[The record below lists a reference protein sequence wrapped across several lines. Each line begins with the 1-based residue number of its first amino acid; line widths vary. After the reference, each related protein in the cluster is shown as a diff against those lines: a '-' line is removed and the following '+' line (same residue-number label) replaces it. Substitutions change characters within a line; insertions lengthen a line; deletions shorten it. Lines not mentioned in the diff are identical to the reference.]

1 MLTTAS
7 KAARNDFVF
16 MFFLYNSCFCFLF
29 LETKVGL
36 LGFYLLKHL
45 GFLRI
50 REGGRL
56 LGRLA
61 VVGVA
66 GLQGLLSVETHGQVV
81 GDALYLQLGRGGGM
95 GAGELHFCLN
105 LNLAGLTGRS
115 GDSLIYCYSLNNPVT
130 DARYSG
136 QLPESSSLIA

>member
-7 KAARNDFVF
+7 KAARNDLVF
-16 MFFLYNSCFCFLF
+16 MSFLYNSCFCFLF

-61 VVGVA
+61 AVGVA
-66 GLQGLLSVETHGQVV
+66 GLQGLLSFKTQGQVV
-81 GDALYLQLGRGGGM
+81 GDTLYLQFGWGGGM
-95 GAGELHFCLN
+95 NARELDFSLD
-105 LNLAGLTGRS
+105 LDLTGLAGRADEDG
-115 GDSLIYCYSLNNPVT
+115 C
-130 DARYSG
+130 
-136 QLPESSSLIA
+136 